1 MWVRRTHKTLIRHNE
16 SKGRGKQQLTYLT
29 RLCKWMV
36 EHQQREIVR
45 GQTLLSAKWD
55 RSCGDLLS
63 PASES
68 DLSQDEIFV
77 EYIFFNGVN
86 FF

>member
-1 MWVRRTHKTLIRHNE
+1 
-16 SKGRGKQQLTYLT
+16 
-29 RLCKWMV
+29 MV
-36 EHQQREIVR
+36 EHQQRERVR
-45 GQTLLSAKWD
+45 GQTLLSAKRD

-63 PASES
+63 PTSES

-77 EYIFFNGVN
+77 EYIFFYGVN